1 MAKTKKKEVK
11 EEKLNVK
18 LSDMRLYRK
27 YKEEVVPKL
36 IEKFG
41 YKNPMEVPT
50 IVKVVVNMGVGDATQ
65 NPDAINHAAKQLALI
80 TGQYPLVIKARKSVA
95 AFKLRKGMKI
105 GLKVT
110 LRGVRMW
117 AFLDK
122 LISVV
127 LPRIRDFRGINPNSF
142 DGRGNYNLGLKEQ
155 IIFPEIRYDDIDRV
169 RGMDIAIVTT
179 AETDEEAFELL
190 KELGFPFK
198 TRETQRA

>member
-1 MAKTKKKEVK
+1 MAKTKKKGEV
-11 EEKLNVK
+11 EEKLNVS
-18 LSDMRLYRK
+18 LSDMRLYKK

-36 IEKFG
+36 IERFG
-41 YKNPMEVPT
+41 YKNPMEVPA

-65 NPDAINHAAKQLALI
+65 NPDVINHVAKQLALI
-80 TGQYPLVIKARKSVA
+80 TGQQPLVIKARKSVA

-110 LRGVRMW
+110 LRGPRMW

-122 LISVV
+122 LISIV
-127 LPRIRDFRGINPNSF
+127 LPRIRDFRGINPNAF

-155 IIFPEIRYDDIDRV
+155 IIFPEIKYDDIDRV

-179 AETDEEAFELL
+179 AETDEEAYELL

-198 TRETQRA
+198 RRQSA

>member
-1 MAKTKKKEVK
+1 MAKKTKEKA
-11 EEKLNVK
+11 EEIMPKVK

-36 IEKFG
+36 MERFG
-41 YKNPMEVPT
+41 YKNPMEVPA

-65 NPDAINHAAKQLALI
+65 NPDVINNVAKQLAII

-110 LRGVRMW
+110 LRGTRMW

-122 LISVV
+122 LISIV

-142 DGRGNYNLGLKEQ
+142 DGRGNYNLGLREQ

-179 AETDEEAFELL
+179 AETDEEAYELL
-190 KELGFPFK
+190 KELGFPF
-198 TRETQRA
+198 RAKGQTAS